1 MWMSVVQDHILAAVM
16 EPVSMLKEHTLVT
29 VGLG

>member
-1 MWMSVVQDHILAAVM
+1 MWMSVARDHTPAAVM
-16 EPVSMLKEHTLVT
+16 EPVLILKELTLVT